1 MLGIPWTRR
10 FGGRGSGE
18 PRLPFYIRMT
28 TETGISLIEP
38 QKLRPNPENPRL
50 IFRQDELRILEDSIK
65 HQGILVPLT
74 VYRDRH
80 GYVILDGERRW
91 RCALKL
97 ALDRLPAIVQ
107 PKPDPLQN
115 LMMMFAIHNQRQEWD
130 PLPTAYKLRELEDR
144 IAREWGQAPTES
156 ELAEL
161 ASITRGEVR
170 RLKALLGLPQD
181 YRDELMLELE
191 KPRTEQVL
199 TVDHVLEATRGA
211 AALAKRG
218 VVDDEEEERLR
229 RAVVDKFK
237 SGVLTS
243 TVEPRLLARLGR
255 AVERK
260 EITPRAAHRAAV
272 RLIEDPEFSVQDAFR
287 STVQATDFAHGT
299 EQLAGRLAARIDE
312 HGREGYPP
320 TDSLRQMLEDLT
332 DTIRR
337 FLRG

>member
-1 MLGIPWTRR
+1 MATD
-10 FGGRGSGE
+10 
-18 PRLPFYIRMT
+18 
-28 TETGISLIEP
+28 TGISLVDP

-50 IFRQDELRILEDSIK
+50 IFRQDELRVLQDSIK

-74 VYRDRH
+74 LYRDRK

-97 ALDRLPAIVQ
+97 ALDKVPAIVQ

-130 PLPTAYKLRELEDR
+130 PLPTAYKLRELEER
-144 IAREWGQAPTES
+144 VAGEWGRSPTES

-170 RLKALLGLPQD
+170 RLKALLGLPQE
-181 YRDELMLELE
+181 YRDELMQELE
-191 KPRTEQVL
+191 KPRPEQVL

-211 AALAKRG
+211 AALAKRDVIDAG
-218 VVDDEEEERLR
+218 DEERLR

-237 SGVLTS
+237 SRLLTS
-243 TVEPRLLARLGR
+243 TVEPRLLARMAR
-255 AVERK
+255 AVERE
-260 EITPRAAHRAAV
+260 EITPVVARRAAKRI
-272 RLIEDPEFSVQDAFR
+272 IEDPEYSIEDAFKG
-287 STVQATDFAHGT
+287 TVEAADFSHGT
-299 EQLAGRLAARIDE
+299 EQLADRLNTRIDE
-312 HGREGYPP
+312 HQRKGYQP
-320 TDSLRQMLEDLT
+320 TESLRETLEDLT
-332 DTIRR
+332 RSIRR

>member
-1 MLGIPWTRR
+1 MAAD
-10 FGGRGSGE
+10 
-18 PRLPFYIRMT
+18 
-28 TETGISLIEP
+28 TGISLIGP

-50 IFRQDELRILEDSIK
+50 IFHQEELRILQDSIK

-74 VYRDRH
+74 VYRERQ

-97 ALDRLPAIVQ
+97 GLDTVPAIVQ

-130 PLPTAYKLRELEDR
+130 PLPTAYKLQELERR
-144 IAREWGQAPTES
+144 IAEEWGRQPTEA

-170 RLKALLGLPQD
+170 RLKVLLTLPQE
-181 YRDELMLELE
+181 YRDELMEELE
-191 KPRTEQVL
+191 KPRPEQVL

-211 AALAKRG
+211 FALAKRG
-218 VVDDEEEERLR
+218 IVDEEEEEDLR

-237 SGVLTS
+237 EGLLTN
-243 TVEPRLLARLGR
+243 TVEPRLLARMAR
-255 AVERK
+255 AVERE
-260 EITPRAAHRAAV
+260 EITPQTAHRAAV
-272 RLIEDPEFSVQDAFR
+272 RIIEDPEYTVEDAFNSSVQA
-287 STVQATDFAHGT
+287 ADFAHGT
-299 EQLAGRLAARIDE
+299 EQLADRLAARIEE
-312 HGREGYPP
+312 HERENYAP
-320 TDSLRQMLEDLT
+320 TDSLRETLEDLT
-332 DTIRR
+332 RSIRR